1 MVEIPC
7 CPACEGNDSR
17 HRYTK
22 FGLRLVQC
30 RACGLVFANPRL
42 SPEEIHQRYSPDYFW
57 KEYLPSLGVHDGQYD
72 LPYFDKRH
80 GAMLALI
87 KRHAPRR
94 GRLLEVGAGG
104 GFFLKSAERAGWE
117 VVGVELSGEAV
128 EFATNRLDLDVRL
141 EQAEQMTFPPPLFD
155 VVVMFDVV
163 EHLLDP
169 LVSLQRVR
177 GALRPGGVLVISTPN
192 FNALTRFALGADW
205 AALSP
210 AEHLWNFSAHSL
222 DRMLRRAGFP
232 SVTLERKYRG
242 FGVFETMNPRYTHAP
257 SALRNKAYNAFVCTI
272 GRVVSRQVQRAGF
285 ADTLIAIANS
295 PRR

>member
-1 MVEIPC
+1 V
-7 CPACEGNDSR
+7 
-17 HRYTK
+17 
-22 FGLRLVQC
+22 
-30 RACGLVFANPRL
+30 CGLVFANPRL
-42 SPEEIHQRYSPDYFW
+42 TPEEIWGRYSPDYFW

-72 LPYFDKRH
+72 LSYFDKRH
-80 GAMLALI
+80 GAMLALVE
-87 KRHAPRR
+87 RHAPRR
-94 GRLLEVGAGG
+94 GRLLEVGAGA

-117 VVGVELSGEAV
+117 VAGVELSGEAV
-128 EFATNRLDLDVRL
+128 TFASARLGLDVRR
-141 EQAEQMTFPPPLFD
+141 EQAEQMTFPPSWFD

-177 GALRPGGVLVISTPN
+177 SVLRPRGTLIILTPN

-210 AEHLWNFSAHSL
+210 AEHLWNFSARSL

-232 SVTLERKYRG
+232 SVTLERKYKG

-257 SALRNKAYNAFVCTI
+257 SALRNKAYTAFVCTI
-272 GRVVSRQVQRAGF
+272 GRVVFRQVQRLGL
-285 ADTLIAIANS
+285 ADTLTAIAS
-295 PRR
+295 VS